1 MKYVPMYKCR
11 LCGTNIQVARGL
23 KASKDEVVEVIN
35 KIQYMNSK
43 GLTTWL
49 DNYPDPQLIHHCKN
63 GSIGIAD
70 FSGFR
75 YEEY

>member
-11 LCGTNIQVARGL
+11 LCGANIQVAKGV

-35 KIQYMNSK
+35 KIQFMNNK
-43 GLTTWL
+43 GLTTLL
-49 DNYPDPQLIHHCKN
+49 DNYPDPQLIHHCRN

-75 YEEY
+75 HEEY

>member
-11 LCGTNIQVARGL
+11 LCGRNIQVANGVEATE
-23 KASKDEVVEVIN
+23 KEVIEVIN

-43 GLTTWL
+43 GLTTSL
-49 DNYPDPQLIHHCKN
+49 DNYPDPEILHHCKD

-70 FSGFR
+70 FSGFK
-75 YEEY
+75 YE